1 MHTMKKL
8 FSTLKICATLFAAR
22 TFGEYEHSGFY
33 VDFEYARYR
42 LFGKSWC
49 IPKTPFIETTE

>member
-1 MHTMKKL
+1 MKKL